1 MTSLQIKNT
10 LHPHDPQW
18 RAKRQHLIHKELLT
32 MSPRQINE
40 AFLTTVSQPLSD
52 DERAESVALTKNVL
66 GGMFSMPGVADSLVR
81 KSILD
86 STGSGTSGGSVLIR
100 QDLEPF
106 LHALYVQAFPAWERI
121 QHGAANGLVH
131 AFNQMTAPDGNA
143 LGSSAIT
150 ELGTVNYNQT
160 TLARQ
165 TANIAVLATGRGVS
179 FKEQAAVAAGG
190 APYNPLATELA
201 NGMVVLARDT
211 QYFMFAGNSTY
222 SSGTTTSEAGNYL
235 VNGFDGLRM
244 IAGSVSG
251 TNYSGNNA
259 VQADQGTLNQHQ
271 SIKFVAS
278 KIADSG
284 GFPDLVLESM
294 GAKEALDTELGDKRW
309 YTDNTT
315 EVVAGVTV
323 NRIQA
328 AAGLLDIL
336 PTPGTTIG
344 TYTSPTT
351 SQTVE
356 DIYVLDSKKMWLRWL
371 YADNF
376 TVLEIPSGVDSQL
389 SSRYIVFGMYG
400 LEVAAPLFTGKVRR
414 IAS

>member
-1 MTSLQIKNT
+1 
-10 LHPHDPQW
+10 
-18 RAKRQHLIHKELLT
+18 
-32 MSPRQINE
+32 
-40 AFLTTVSQPLSD
+40 
-52 DERAESVALTKNVL
+52 
-66 GGMFSMPGVADSLVR
+66 
-81 KSILD
+81 
-86 STGSGTSGGSVLIR
+86 
-100 QDLEPF
+100 
-106 LHALYVQAFPAWERI
+106 
-121 QHGAANGLVH
+121 
-131 AFNQMTAPDGNA
+131 MTAPDGGS
-143 LGSSAIT
+143 LGGSAIS
-150 ELGTVNYNQT
+150 ELGTVSYQQT
-160 TLARQ
+160 SLDRQ

-201 NGMVVLARDT
+201 NGMVVLARDV
-211 QYFMFAGNSTY
+211 QYFMFQGDSTY
-222 SSGTTTSEAGNYL
+222 SSGLATNEAGNYL

-244 IAGSVSG
+244 ITGAVSG
-251 TNYSGNNA
+251 TAYSGNNA
-259 VQADQGTLNQHQ
+259 IQADQGTLNQHQ

-278 KIADSG
+278 KIADNG
-284 GFPDLVLESM
+284 GFPDLVLEGMNS
-294 GAKEALDTELGDKRW
+294 KEALDTELGDKRW

-315 EVVAGVTV
+315 EVIAGVTV

-336 PTPGTTIG
+336 PVPGTTIG

-356 DIYVLDSKKMWLRWL
+356 DIYVLDSKKIWLRWL

-400 LEVAAPLFTGKVRR
+400 LEVAAPVFTGKVRR